1 MAHNAGGIYHQHN
14 LHVGHDA
21 AHVTQGQ
28 YRPLRGE
35 THEKCFAPVLCLTSV
50 LCGCGK
56 EEIEAVKLSFAEYA
70 DIDTLNSLD
79 GSCVT
84 ITGYMAT
91 LSPLDGR
98 YMYLMNM
105 PYQSCPFCVPN
116 TCRLSNTMAVFAAG
130 DTKFEF
136 TDRQMKI
143 TGALKVE

>member
-1 MAHNAGGIYHQHN
+1 MLRACAVPDVCTVRLRQRGDRSGE
-14 LHVGHDA
+14 A
-21 AHVTQGQ
+21 K
-28 YRPLRGE
+28 LRGIRRY
-35 THEKCFAPVLCLTSV
+35 H
-50 LCGCGK
+50 
-56 EEIEAVKLSFAEYA
+56 
-70 DIDTLNSLD
+70 TLNSLD

-116 TCRLSNTMAVFAAG
+116 TCRLSNTMAVFVAG

-136 TDRQMKI
+136 ADCQMKI